1 MSFSNHVVPRTDA
14 KTDVVGDRNRLI
26 QVGMAA
32 VWFTL
37 LVFAVQRLVVTL
49 QTGLLTPWWGNAAGL
64 VAQTALWAWYRRGP
78 QTRSSGA
85 AHGTALIATITLLI
99 PVAYGLTSTIWWLS
113 LVGFAAVLLGR
124 RQEALVWG
132 VTISLVVVASVIVE
146 PYVQVQGAAGE
157 LPLEL
162 ALAKIVFVVVLIGMA
177 VGFRRVAEQRALV
190 LHDSEVKAAEALVK
204 NQGLLVLAEKLG
216 KVGGWEFDIET
227 RQQTWTDMVYEIHE
241 LEFAG
246 RPTVDQGINFYTPAS
261 RPIIEGAIKRAIE
274 QGEPFDVELEI
285 ITAKGNRRSVH
296 AIGKTDPARRKVS
309 GFFQDITERKQAEEA
324 LQKSEALLQAAVD
337 ILPVGLWIINAEGE
351 IVVSSAAAQQLW
363 AGVHYVG
370 IDQLGEYKGW
380 RTDSGKRIEAHEWA
394 GARALEKGETSL
406 EEEVEIECFDG
417 THKIILDTAVPLRE
431 SDGSISG
438 AITINQDIT
447 QRKQA
452 EAALRAI
459 EARFKSLVETQSD
472 LIARSDLDGCLTFVN
487 DAYCKTFGKAREEL
501 LGKVFSPTVSPEDMP
516 TVTAMIEA
524 IQSPPHQ
531 MLTETRHPTPSG
543 LRWFSWDN
551 VAVLD
556 ESGKVQELQGIG
568 RDITERK
575 QAEQA
580 LLQSR
585 RAALNMMTDAV
596 EARDRAEQLS
606 KELQGHRDHLERL
619 VAERTEDLQKSEE
632 RFRTVAEFT
641 YDWEYWIDADRRMLY
656 VSPSCERITGFPP
669 TRFYEDP
676 HFIDTIIHPD
686 DRWSFLKHI
695 ELQHL
700 GSSTDKS
707 GEMEFRIVDR
717 NGCTK
722 WVDHICTPVS
732 GDNGV
737 FLGRRA
743 SNRDIT
749 DRKHAEEELK
759 RQSTQLESANKELE
773 AFSYSV
779 SHDLR
784 APLRGIDGWSLALL
798 EDYGSQLD
806 GQAKTYLERVRS
818 ETQRMGQLIDDLLQ
832 LSRLTSA
839 EMSIGKVDLSALA
852 RTIAG
857 SLQKAQPDRRVE
869 LVIQPRLNAHG
880 DARLLEI
887 ALTNLLGNAFKFT
900 GKTPQARIEFGQ
912 TEVEGQRAFFVRDN
926 GAGFDMALAKKLFG
940 PFQRMHKASDFP
952 GTGVGL
958 TTVQRIVHRHGGR
971 IWAEAAVDQ
980 GATFYFTLE
989 EIP

>member
-1 MSFSNHVVPRTDA
+1 MET
-14 KTDVVGDRNRLI
+14 
-26 QVGMAA
+26 
-32 VWFTL
+32 
-37 LVFAVQRLVVTL
+37 
-49 QTGLLTPWWGNAAGL
+49 
-64 VAQTALWAWYRRGP
+64 
-78 QTRSSGA
+78 
-85 AHGTALIATITLLI
+85 
-99 PVAYGLTSTIWWLS
+99 
-113 LVGFAAVLLGR
+113 
-124 RQEALVWG
+124 
-132 VTISLVVVASVIVE
+132 
-146 PYVQVQGAAGE
+146 
-157 LPLEL
+157 
-162 ALAKIVFVVVLIGMA
+162 
-177 VGFRRVAEQRALV
+177 EQ
-190 LHDSEVKAAEALVK
+190 
-204 NQGLLVLAEKLG
+204 KL
-216 KVGGWEFDIET
+216 
-227 RQQTWTDMVYEIHE
+227 
-241 LEFAG
+241 
-246 RPTVDQGINFYTPAS
+246 
-261 RPIIEGAIKRAIE
+261 
-274 QGEPFDVELEI
+274 
-285 ITAKGNRRSVH
+285 
-296 AIGKTDPARRKVS
+296 
-309 GFFQDITERKQAEEA
+309 AEEA
-324 LQKSEALLQAAVD
+324 LRESEDKFKYFFDHSPIGTSLT
-337 ILPVGLWIINAEGE
+337 LPSGE
-351 IVVSSAAAQQLW
+351 INVNQALCEMLGYSLTEFKNKKWQEITHPEDIELTQREV
-363 AGVHYVG
+363 
-370 IDQLGEYKGW
+370 DQLL
-380 RTDSGKRIEAHEWA
+380 SGKRDSVRFNKRFI
-394 GARALEKGETSL
+394 
-406 EEEVEIECFDG
+406 
-417 THKIILDTAVPLRE
+417 HK
-431 SDGSISG
+431 DGSVVWVD
-438 AITINQDIT
+438 INSSIRRD
-447 QRKQA
+447 A
-452 EAALRAI
+452 
-459 EARFKSLVETQSD
+459 
-472 LIARSDLDGCLTFVN
+472 DGKPLHLMSSVI
-487 DAYCKTFGKAREEL
+487 D
-501 LGKVFSPTVSPEDMP
+501 S
-516 TVTAMIEA
+516 
-524 IQSPPHQ
+524 
-531 MLTETRHPTPSG
+531 
-543 LRWFSWDN
+543 
-551 VAVLD
+551 
-556 ESGKVQELQGIG
+556 
-568 RDITERK
+568 TERK
-575 QAEQA
+575 QAEQD

-818 ETQRMGQLIDDLLQ
+818 ETQHMGQLIDDLLQ

-958 TTVQRIVHRHGGR
+958 TTV
-971 IWAEAAVDQ
+971 
-980 GATFYFTLE
+980 TFYFTLE